1 MYRNSNGEKNYILE
15 YNTTMA
21 SQNVVCLTLMDA
33 TRYVLVSGLNKIK
46 SNYKQDAT
54 RNSSN
59 YSLEN
64 EACMER

>member
-1 MYRNSNGEKNYILE
+1 MEKGNISYE
-15 YNTTMA
+15 YHSTIA

-54 RNSSN
+54 RNSD
-59 YSLEN
+59 
-64 EACMER
+64 